1 MAGGETARGEREDHE
16 SRTERNES
24 AAGDLRLRAAAEHG
38 EHEQE
43 PQDQAGADRGKD
55 DQPDVTSLANVCSRR
70 GTGAVLSDLCSHA
83 TPPLEQ
89 VKSLA
94 TEPTTYHHRP
104 QPGLHDPRMPHIIR
118 KPGFLGGTTL
128 AVFMTLVHTV
138 NDAITAILGAML
150 PTLQVR
156 FDAGPTTLALMVAV
170 FWIASSVTQPV
181 FGALGEDIG
190 LRVIGCVGV
199 LMASTF
205 LSLIGVASELWLVF
219 VLLVIGGLGSAALH
233 PVGTTIAS
241 TQASNAT
248 LGVGLFTAGG
258 MVGFALGP
266 VLILYLVSTYGS
278 DATVWLAV
286 PGLILGLVWAFSYLS
301 GNLIRVGPF
310 GGCSTCG
317 WRAARSGCSPSRA
330 CSARWRS
337 SRSQAPSRS
346 GSCKKMRTH
355 PTRPSSG
362 GRSQRSLS
370 RAASARSSAAF
381 APRLGPVL
389 TIVGALLLTLGPLL
403 AVSPASQGQSST
415 SGRLLSQASS
425 FSCPCPRSSSSR
437 RSSCRAHPRRH
448 QEWFSGLA
456 QPWLGSGTS
465 CSGAFRRRWG

>member
-1 MAGGETARGEREDHE
+1 
-16 SRTERNES
+16 
-24 AAGDLRLRAAAEHG
+24 
-38 EHEQE
+38 
-43 PQDQAGADRGKD
+43 
-55 DQPDVTSLANVCSRR
+55 
-70 GTGAVLSDLCSHA
+70 
-83 TPPLEQ
+83 
-89 VKSLA
+89 
-94 TEPTTYHHRP
+94 
-104 QPGLHDPRMPHIIR
+104 MPHIIR

-156 FDAGPTTLALMVAV
+156 FDAGPTTLAVMVGV

-286 PGLILGLVWAFSYLS
+286 PGLILGAGVGLLLPQWEPHPRRPLRRLFDLRLARGPVGLLAVAGMFSALAFVTFTGSIPIWLVQENGYSPDAPIIGWTLSAFA
-301 GNLIRVGPF
+301 F
-310 GGCSTCG
+310 AGGL
-317 WRAARSGCSPSRA
+317 
-330 CSARWRS
+330 
-337 SRSQAPSRS
+337 
-346 GSCKKMRTH
+346 GSIL
-355 PTRPSSG
+355 G
-362 GRSQRSLS
+362 GFL
-370 RAASARSSAAF
+370 

-389 TIVGALLLTLGPLL
+389 TIVGSLLLTLGPLL
-403 AVSPASQGQSST
+403 AVIASEPGTALYFAAIALAGTLIFVPVPALIIIAQEFVPGAPAT
-415 SGRLLSQASS
+415 ASGMVL
-425 FSCPCPRSSSSR
+425 
-437 RSSCRAHPRRH
+437 
-448 QEWFSGLA
+448 G
-456 QPWLGSGTS
+456 LGSALAGIAYIVLGRVQEAVGLTTGILIGFS
-465 CSGAFRRRWG
+465 MVVPSALIALVVPLRGRDEAPVAA

>member
-1 MAGGETARGEREDHE
+1 
-16 SRTERNES
+16 
-24 AAGDLRLRAAAEHG
+24 
-38 EHEQE
+38 
-43 PQDQAGADRGKD
+43 
-55 DQPDVTSLANVCSRR
+55 
-70 GTGAVLSDLCSHA
+70 
-83 TPPLEQ
+83 
-89 VKSLA
+89 
-94 TEPTTYHHRP
+94 
-104 QPGLHDPRMPHIIR
+104 MPHIIR

-156 FDAGPTTLALMVAV
+156 FDAGPTTLAVMVGV

-286 PGLILGLVWAFSYLS
+286 PGLILGAGVGLLLPQWEPHPRRPLRRLFDLRLARGPVGLLAVAGMFSALAFVTFTGSIPIWLVQENAYSPDAPIIGWTLSAFA
-301 GNLIRVGPF
+301 F
-310 GGCSTCG
+310 AGGL
-317 WRAARSGCSPSRA
+317 
-330 CSARWRS
+330 
-337 SRSQAPSRS
+337 
-346 GSCKKMRTH
+346 GSIL
-355 PTRPSSG
+355 G
-362 GRSQRSLS
+362 GFL
-370 RAASARSSAAF
+370 

-389 TIVGALLLTLGPLL
+389 TIVGALLLTLCPLL
-403 AVSPASQGQSST
+403 AVIASEPGTALYFGAIALAGILIFVPVPALIIIAQEFVPGAPAT
-415 SGRLLSQASS
+415 ASGMVL
-425 FSCPCPRSSSSR
+425 
-437 RSSCRAHPRRH
+437 
-448 QEWFSGLA
+448 G
-456 QPWLGSGTS
+456 LGSALAGIGYIVLGRVQEAVGLTNGIVIGFS
-465 CSGAFRRRWG
+465 MVVPAALIALVVLLRGRGEAPVAA